1 MEYNIYPSRSLK
13 HTKHNGYILNII
25 RIGSVVKLT
34 QKSKTTIAVFPET
47 RDKLAKFADYKDES
61 FDDILKRL
69 MDFAREHGMKVPTL
83 VSS

>member
-1 MEYNIYPSRSLK
+1 
-13 HTKHNGYILNII
+13 
-25 RIGSVVKLT
+25 LT

-69 MDFAREHGMKVPTL
+69 MDFAREHGMKVPVL